1 MRNLQFP
8 AKNFWGE
15 DATPSRS
22 STSESSIPVPPDVP
36 PSAGWEVPGGAMTGR
51 ETRST
56 RGVGCFRGR
65 SKTWQRWFCQ
75 LPSMFLGISMFL
87 QVKLG
92 GRISR
97 PTVVN
102 DDFQVVSGIHKLEP
116 VVVRPVRGCMF
127 MPISRCFT
135 TNTHTNHLHTRMTPT
150 NLGEVSLRV
159 ANINTWN
166 PKQPFRNGCF
176 NWMIPNLYIENG
188 WKSPNIHF

>member
-1 MRNLQFP
+1 MFCNNRTNRTEMCFVFFLNLQFP
-8 AKNFWGE
+8 AKNFWGRCNALQVI
-15 DATPSRS
+15 DFRKQHPRAARRATLRRMGG
-22 STSESSIPVPPDVP
+22 
-36 PSAGWEVPGGAMTGR
+36 AGGAMTGR

-97 PTVVN
+97 PAVVN

-127 MPISRCFT
+127 KPISRCFIQQYV
-135 TNTHTNHLHTRMTPT
+135 L
-150 NLGEVSLRV
+150 
-159 ANINTWN
+159 
-166 PKQPFRNGCF
+166 
-176 NWMIPNLYIENG
+176 
-188 WKSPNIHF
+188 